1 MSGED
6 NHCLHPLPNEERARA
21 QILPGVRPAF
31 GHDEGWCFH
40 QVSIPESYTPK
51 YLAERIRTSGLENE
65 RKLVTVLF
73 ADIKSS
79 TEMIADRDPEDASRI
94 LDAVLQHMIEAVHRF
109 EGTVSRVMGDGIMA
123 LFGAP
128 VALEIHA
135 VRGCY
140 AALLMQE
147 TIKRFSEE
155 IRHTEGLS
163 IQVRIGVNSG
173 EVIVRSISSDLH
185 MDYTA
190 MGQKQPTWPRAWS
203 RWRHQAPS

>member
-1 MSGED
+1 
-6 NHCLHPLPNEERARA
+6 
-21 QILPGVRPAF
+21 
-31 GHDEGWCFH
+31 
-40 QVSIPESYTPK
+40 
-51 YLAERIRTSGLENE
+51 
-65 RKLVTVLF
+65 
-73 ADIKSS
+73 
-79 TEMIADRDPEDASRI
+79 
-94 LDAVLQHMIEAVHRF
+94 
-109 EGTVSRVMGDGIMA
+109 MGDGIMA

-128 VALEIHA
+128 VALENHA

-155 IRHTEGLS
+155 VRRTEGLS

-190 MGQKQPTWPRAWS
+190 MGQTTHLAARMEQIAAPGSILITDDVMSLTKGYIDLKALGLVPLKGIRTPVEIFEVIGAGAVHSRLQAAVARGLTRFVGRDAEMEMLRRALA
-203 RWRHQAPS
+203 QAASGAGKL